1 MIDSIKKWALLA
13 ALLLSPGCTA
23 MQVVSESDLLDQTN
37 AKLASLS
44 LKPASDGRTEYR
56 DRFCAK
62 LDQDGAK
69 LGFTEDCETYLPG
82 GSLATAYSPAAP
94 AKPHDIRL
102 VFVPGLFGQCV
113 SDDTSMLSDA
123 RSYIEE
129 NGLIGVRTLRME
141 VVDVSGY
148 SSSGVNAALIKTKLD
163 AMDLAA
169 SERVIVVGHSKG
181 VADIIELL
189 GLYPKT
195 ARKVDAVLS
204 VAGAVLGSPL
214 TDNKG
219 AIEWLFQSIKT
230 GCRGPDGA
238 GLNSL
243 KPGVRQEFLKRHPLP
258 ARTNYYSLVGNGNR
272 SETSPALR
280 LSWDLSS
287 AYSSN
292 NDSQVLSTDAV
303 LPGSKLLGFLKADH
317 WAVAMPFDKTHP
329 LLAKTVLNKNA
340 YPREIML
347 SAALE
352 MIVSDIN

>member
-1 MIDSIKKWALLA
+1 MLA
-13 ALLLSPGCTA
+13 AVLSSSGCTA
-23 MQVVSESDLLDQTN
+23 MELISEGDLLDHTN

-44 LKPASDGRTEYR
+44 LKPASDGRTEFR
-56 DRFCAK
+56 DRFCSK

-69 LGFTEDCETYLPG
+69 LGFTEDCETYLPDG
-82 GSLATAYSPAAP
+82 RLATAYSAAAA
-94 AKPHDIRL
+94 AKSHDIRL
-102 VFVPGLFGQCV
+102 VFVTGLFGQCV
-113 SDDTSMLSDA
+113 GDDTSMLSGA
-123 RSYIEE
+123 RSFIEE
-129 NGLIGVRTLRME
+129 NGLAGVRTLRME
-141 VVDVSGY
+141 VVNVSGY
-148 SSSGVNAALIKTKLD
+148 SSSGVNAALLKTTLD
-163 AMDLAA
+163 DMDLAA

-181 VADIIELL
+181 VADTTELL

-219 AIEWLFQSIKT
+219 VLEWLFQSIKT
-230 GCRGPDGA
+230 DCRGPDGA

-243 KPGVRQEFLKRHPLP
+243 KPAVRQEFLKRHPLP
-258 ARTNYYSLVGNGNR
+258 ARIKYYSLVGNGNR
-272 SETSPALR
+272 SETSPVLR
-280 LSWDLSS
+280 PAWDLSS
-287 AYSSN
+287 TYSSN

-329 LLAKTVLNKNA
+329 ILAKTVLSKNA

-352 MIVSDIN
+352 MIVSDID